1 MQLWVILATVPIQRR
16 RLHPSFSA
24 SILTRDSSCQISI
37 LRLSAVPQASRHRL
51 ELPRSAPGPS
61 WNLSGLPWTWPVHAT
76 VPCAGTAPA
85 HGGEDHVHQDGR
97 QHIDPGTVWGR
108 WPPVQRCRVANLLPL
123 CTPLRPD
130 DCLRCLP
137 DTRSLSAEAPRFD
150 VDFRRLSISDANG
163 LELDQVPPRALYTVA
178 CSLQSLLVDL
188 SKHTHG
194 LEARCLEHSHDA
206 RVSRLQ
212 FEEQEHELRRL
223 AGHVDARSAER
234 HSLLTR
240 VHELE
245 SACTASEH
253 RFRLGARGSAA
264 VFPC

>member
-1 MQLWVILATVPIQRR
+1 VILATVLIRR
-16 RLHPSFSA
+16 RLLHPSFSA
-24 SILTRDSSCQISI
+24 SILTRDCQKSI

-123 CTPLRPD
+123 CTPPLRPD

-137 DTRSLSAEAPRFD
+137 DTRSLSAESPRFD
-150 VDFRRLSISDANG
+150 VDFRRLSISDASG
-163 LELDQVPPRALYTVA
+163 PFDRPSASAGSLRSRLLFAVLTGRSLQAHAWPGSPLFRAL
-178 CSLQSLLVDL
+178 S
-188 SKHTHG
+188 
-194 LEARCLEHSHDA
+194 
-206 RVSRLQ
+206 
-212 FEEQEHELRRL
+212 
-223 AGHVDARSAER
+223 
-234 HSLLTR
+234 
-240 VHELE
+240 
-245 SACTASEH
+245 
-253 RFRLGARGSAA
+253 
-264 VFPC
+264 